1 MMNSPMNYRPT
12 VSVVIPMY
20 NAEKTILRTI
30 ESVIQQKRQPDEV
43 ILIDDGSTDASFLLV
58 KDYLRDYHGPIQFIL
73 HQQQNAGV
81 SKARNEGMKRSQ
93 GDYIALLDADD
104 WWKPEKIHRQLEVL
118 LAHPHIDFLGANRND
133 EHWERWIFKKFGHL
147 TPISARLLLYKTFFV
162 TPTVIFK
169 RSILTQCGYFEES
182 QRHAEEGNYWIR
194 VCYAHHCVLLNESLV
209 VTGDGKPNF
218 GFSGLSS
225 NLKEMEKGELKNMRL
240 GYDIGVISIF
250 EYLFLVIYSLIKYI
264 RRVIIVKLRNTHVSK
279 HKHT

>member
-1 MMNSPMNYRPT
+1 MMNSPMSLRPT

-30 ESVIQQKRQPDEV
+30 ESVMQQTSKPEEV
-43 ILIDDGSTDASFLLV
+43 ILVDDGSTDASFSLV
-58 KDYLRDYHGPIQFIL
+58 KNYLNYYNGPIQFVL
-73 HQQQNAGV
+73 YQQANAGV
-81 SKARNEGMKRSQ
+81 SKARNEGMKRAQ

-104 WWKPEKIHRQLEVL
+104 WWKPEKIDRQLEVL
-118 LAHPHIDFLGANRND
+118 TAHPDIDFLGANRNG
-133 EHWERWIFKKFGHL
+133 EHWERWLFKKFEHL
-147 TPISARLLLYKTFFV
+147 TPISAHLLLYKTFFV

-169 RSILTQCGYFEES
+169 RAILQQSGYFEES

-194 VCYAHHCVLLNESLV
+194 VCHAHHCVLLNESLV

-225 NLKEMEKGELKNMRL
+225 NLREMEKGELKNMRL
-240 GYDIGVISIF
+240 GYNIGVIGIF

-264 RRVIIVKLRNTHVSK
+264 RRMVIVKLRK
-279 HKHT
+279 